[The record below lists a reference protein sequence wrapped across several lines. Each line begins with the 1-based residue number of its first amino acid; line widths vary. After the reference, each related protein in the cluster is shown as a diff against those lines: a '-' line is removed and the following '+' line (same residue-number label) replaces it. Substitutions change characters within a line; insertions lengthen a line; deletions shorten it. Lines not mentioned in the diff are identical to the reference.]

1 MNKLHKYT
9 LMLVT
14 ILLAV
19 TAFSSCDW
27 DNSPEPEY
35 PTKVTYSISASYTEF
50 SGPDELI
57 KDIKDW
63 IQKNQT
69 GYAADANYTT
79 GAKSEFVKQD
89 AAAAKEMDKFLNLF
103 KSYLENDVKRELA
116 AGTYG
121 SNVTVHAL
129 FYTYVARLQGQ
140 EPTVRTETVVFDYP
154 N

>member
-79 GAKSEFVKQD
+79 GAASEFVRQD
-89 AAAAKEMDKFLNLF
+89 AQAAQEMNKFLKLF
-103 KSYLENDVKRELA
+103 QDYLNNDVRKALA

-121 SNVTVHAL
+121 QDVTVRIA
-129 FYTYVARLQGQ
+129 FYVYVVRYQG
-140 EPTVRTETVVFDYP
+140 EDRTVKTETVMFTYP